1 MPGCWKARS
10 LLKQL
15 HTILAPYV
23 AQREALIASGETPPD
38 DALEWVKHVSNP
50 EIWDPVTFQVALAL
64 NAIHTT
70 TDLLATAMFRI
81 AQHPE
86 IVQPLRE
93 EVIRSF
99 KEHGLTKG
107 ALGDMKLADS
117 VLKES
122 SRLKPILLGRRPSL
136 LRSFYLILWEEGS

>member
-1 MPGCWKARS
+1 M
-10 LLKQL
+10 KQL
-15 HTILAPYV
+15 HAILTPYI

-99 KEHGLTKG
+99 TEHGLTKG

-122 SRLKPILLGRRPSL
+122 SRLKPVLLGRRPSL
-136 LRSFYLILWEEGS
+136 PTL